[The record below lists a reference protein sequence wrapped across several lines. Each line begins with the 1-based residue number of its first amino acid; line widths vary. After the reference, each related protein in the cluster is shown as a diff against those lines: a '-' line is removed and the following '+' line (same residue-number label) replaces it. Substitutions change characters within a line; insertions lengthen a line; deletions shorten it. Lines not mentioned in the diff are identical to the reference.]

1 MDPLD
6 DQAVLAHY
14 RGVAEAVVRHLVG
27 RPVVSAGWSQ
37 SGPGHVGS
45 VEELLDAVGQG
56 GRWFA
61 VPVDAMTPWSF
72 LHLAPGPGADIS
84 TVATVALALL
94 ESSADDSPGVVLTDG
109 GDGMFVVAGPRA
121 QAQAQIEAL
130 ADRAPEIA
138 TVDPAQDD
146 GRVLIRLAMPGAP
159 IPVPYS
165 LVDSTDGTGVVLP
178 LHADEV
184 AAATAGMPM
193 DYEPE
198 DAALRLGTRGDLAA
212 ALTGEPG
219 GPA

>member
-14 RGVAEAVVRHLVG
+14 RGVAEAVVRHLAG
-27 RPVVSAGWSQ
+27 RPVVSAGWSE
-37 SGPGHVGS
+37 SGPGRVGS
-45 VEELLDAVGQG
+45 VEELLDAVAQG
-56 GRWFA
+56 CRWFA
-61 VPVDAMTPWSF
+61 VPVDAMAPRSF

-94 ESSADDSPGVVLTDG
+94 ESADDDTPWVVLTDG
-109 GDGMFVVAGPRA
+109 GDGMFVVAGIRER
-121 QAQAQIEAL
+121 AQAQIEAL
-130 ADRAPEIA
+130 AHRAPEIA
-138 TVDPAQDD
+138 TIDPAQDD
-146 GRVLIRLAMPGAP
+146 GRVLIRLTTSGAP
-159 IPVPYS
+159 LPVPYS

-193 DYEPE
+193 DHGPE
-198 DAALRLGTRGDLAA
+198 DAALRLGARGDLAA
-212 ALTGEPG
+212 ALTGPAG